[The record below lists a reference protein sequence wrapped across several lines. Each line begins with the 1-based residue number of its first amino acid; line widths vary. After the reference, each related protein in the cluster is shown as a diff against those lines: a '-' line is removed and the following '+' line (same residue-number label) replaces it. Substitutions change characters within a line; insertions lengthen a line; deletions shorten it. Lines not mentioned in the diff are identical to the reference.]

1 MENWIRN
8 MFQQMKNDSLTISIT
23 IILKTITITTIT
35 TIITI
40 IIITEVKR
48 TATKNPNRSH
58 NSNSKKKTVLPR
70 QNKVTNRDREIQ
82 L

>member
-1 MENWIRN
+1 

-40 IIITEVKR
+40 IIIITEVKR

-58 NSNSKKKTVLPR
+58 NSSSKKKTVLPR
-70 QNKVTNRDREIQ
+70 QNKVTNSDREIQ